1 MDFALR
7 TISRLR
13 WYALCCLGALT
24 TACPPS
30 EPEGEPPLR
39 PLVYTE
45 SPGGQSQPIIPG
57 YEEWAGDG
65 DPTAFPVAAEPAAP
79 FTYPQTDTRDLTSPE
94 GLASA
99 LFQALESLDQEKL
112 DSLLISAQDY
122 SQIAHT
128 GAEAAQAHTA
138 ELREQARELMQA
150 FRGEL
155 LSEQR
160 EGGLGSML
168 EFEAASEGSYR
179 LVTGARAPVP
189 EEAIMVW
196 GVELQMRRTG
206 SDLVFRI
213 RIPKLLKLASG
224 EWRIAEVPEL
234 GGRLEMFLAM
244 GFHLSPVLLAFE
256 HYPLPLHTAN
266 FWTYQVRSVPR
277 LAPSE
282 MSDVAHDADETLEQ
296 YRDVVLSRDE
306 YDGYALVR
314 LRREYLGDQ
323 ERRDETVSYLLTARR
338 VFLCNRDC
346 RRNVENVDWLLSHFS
361 NAVTPELV
369 FPLLPNMSW
378 RRGGRPDLD
387 GDYRTWS
394 DYESSNVPA
403 GHFDRTVRVMNSA
416 RSGRTHRFLASGVGV
431 VLVRIDGA
439 TDTVFHELVD
449 YRIIP

>member
-1 MDFALR
+1 M
-7 TISRLR
+7 R
-13 WYALCCLGALT
+13 WLLLVVLLTVT

-30 EPEGEPPLR
+30 EPHGEPPLR

-45 SPGGQSQPIIPG
+45 SPHGQSRPLIPG
-57 YEEWAGDG
+57 YEEWAGDV
-65 DPTAFPVAAEPAAP
+65 DPTAFPLDTEPTVD
-79 FTYPQTDTRDLTSPE
+79 FTFPPARTRDLTTPE

-99 LFQALESLDQEKL
+99 LFQALESLDQSEL
-112 DSLLISAQDY
+112 DELLISAEDY
-122 SQIAHT
+122 AQIAHT
-128 GAEAAQAHTA
+128 GSDTAASHAA
-138 ELREQARELMQA
+138 ELRAQTGELMQS

-168 EFEAASEGSYR
+168 VFESASEGSYR
-179 LVTGARAPVP
+179 LVTGARATVP

-196 GVELQMRRTG
+196 GAELRMRRTD

-213 RIPKLLKLASG
+213 RIPKLLKLPSG

-266 FWTYQVRSVPR
+266 YWTYQVRSIPR
-277 LAPSE
+277 LSPSE
-282 MSDVAHDADETLEQ
+282 MGDVGHEADETLDR
-296 YRDVVLSRDE
+296 YRDVVLSRQE

-314 LRREYLGDQ
+314 LRREYLSDQ

-338 VFLCNRDC
+338 MFLCNRDC
-346 RRNVENVDWLLSHFS
+346 RRNVENIDWLLSHFS

-394 DYESSNVPA
+394 EYESSNVPA

-416 RSGRTHRFLASGVGV
+416 RSGRTHRFLASGIGV